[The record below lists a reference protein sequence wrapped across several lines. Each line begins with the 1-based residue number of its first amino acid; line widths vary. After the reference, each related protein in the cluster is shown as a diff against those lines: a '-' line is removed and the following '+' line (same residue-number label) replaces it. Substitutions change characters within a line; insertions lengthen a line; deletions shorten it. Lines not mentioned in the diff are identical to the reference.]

1 MADQGGPLSF
11 LVLKRSIPA
20 TAPVWPPLALSLAE
34 LGHEV
39 TVDSDGKVD
48 LSRHDVVL
56 LWNNPGWF
64 PEARRQLRSS
74 ARAERPLIA
83 TFHAEP
89 LPPPKA
95 SGLPRYTAPNAAEL
109 ARIVRR
115 DPGATD
121 IYTNAVT
128 LRRIVREGWL
138 DLLFA
143 TSLEKVEYLEEQ
155 GIRSWYVP
163 YGYHPSYG
171 TILGLERTIDVL
183 FLGDR
188 GPRRRRRLLRYLRA
202 QGIDVDARGSWS
214 DPSLWGESRSRLLNQ
229 TKIVVHLQRYPGK
242 VAAMR
247 LVLAL
252 ANGAMVVAEPCYRP
266 DPFVPGVHYAEAPV
280 AELPDLIRYYLE
292 HDEERERIVAAGHR
306 LVTEELTFERSA
318 QKVLEVIREHLDSR
332 TDLTRPDAGRTIKPA
347 ASREG

>member
-1 MADQGGPLSF
+1 M
-11 LVLKRSIPA
+11 
-20 TAPVWPPLALSLAE
+20 
-34 LGHEV
+34 
-39 TVDSDGKVD
+39 
-48 LSRHDVVL
+48 L
-56 LWNNPGWF
+56 LWNNPAWF
-64 PEARRQLRSS
+64 PAGAAAASLLCVCGAAADRRRSTPS
-74 ARAERPLIA
+74 RCRRRRHPACPAGRRRTPASSRASL
-83 TFHAEP
+83 
-89 LPPPKA
+89 
-95 SGLPRYTAPNAAEL
+95 
-109 ARIVRR
+109 RR

-128 LRRIVREGWL
+128 LRRIIREGWL

-143 TSLEKVEYLEEQ
+143 ASLEKVEYLEEQ

-188 GPRRRRRLLRYLRA
+188 GPRAPSPAAPLSASARD
-202 QGIDVDARGSWS
+202 DVDARGSWS

-242 VAAMR
+242 TAAMR

-280 AELPDLIRYYLE
+280 EELPDLIRYYLE
-292 HDEERERIVAAGHR
+292 HDDERERIVAAGHR
-306 LVTEELTFERSA
+306 LVTEELTFARSA
-318 QKVLEVIREHLDSR
+318 QMVLEVIRERLDAR
-332 TDLTRPDAGRTIKPA
+332 ADLTRPDRGRTIRPA